1 MENVKKEKNH
11 GGLIVIIIILLLIC
25 FCLGGF
31 IFLNREKVFVK
42 RDITST
48 KKLTNNNKG
57 TAEEIKEL
65 SEKEARTFMG
75 KIENFN
81 TYLSKKYPIEDVNSL
96 SNDEVLQFGET
107 FLIRNIYTNGG
118 IIGFSGAR
126 LKNEIVS
133 YFGADYS
140 FELKDIPCHAGDG
153 VLYQYNASN
162 DEYWMVGQHGHGG
175 PGASRNKAYFQEG
188 IYDKNADTYTIK
200 VKVVSADDCG
210 DICGPSS
217 NFYDAFD
224 LTTPIYNAQ
233 DDTEYDVVYK
243 AVSDKLSI
251 ISYTFIGN
259 SDGGY
264 GLKSVKLG

>member
-1 MENVKKEKNH
+1 MENVKKEKGH
-11 GGLIVIIIILLLIC
+11 GGLIAIIITLLLIC

-42 RDITST
+42 KNITST
-48 KKLTNNNKG
+48 KN
-57 TAEEIKEL
+57 TANDSKEKTEGIKEL
-65 SEKEARTFMG
+65 SEKEARTFMR
-75 KIENFN
+75 KIEKFN
-81 TYLSKKYPIEDVNSL
+81 IYLSKKYPIEDVNNL

-126 LKNEIVS
+126 LKDEIVS

-175 PGASRNKAYFQEG
+175 SGASRNKAYFQEG

-210 DICGPSS
+210 DICGPSA

-224 LTTPIYNAQ
+224 FTKSIYNAQ

-243 AVSDKLSI
+243 ALSDKLSI